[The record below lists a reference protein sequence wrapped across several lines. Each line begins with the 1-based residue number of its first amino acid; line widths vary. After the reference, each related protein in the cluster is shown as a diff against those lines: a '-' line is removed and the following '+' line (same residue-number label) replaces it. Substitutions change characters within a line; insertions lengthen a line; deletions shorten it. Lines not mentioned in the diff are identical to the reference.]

1 MKEIKCP
8 NCGSVFTVDEEG
20 YASIVSQVRNAEF
33 EAELSKRLAELNAQL
48 NLKQQNEAMKA
59 HQDFH
64 SKLSDK
70 NLELERKEAEIAK
83 LKERLNSIA
92 QKTEL
97 DMNGK
102 LAQKDKEIAGLKSE
116 IMKGEQQLKVAV
128 LEEKSRIQSD
138 LQQRDK
144 AIVELKAQVD
154 MEKKEAALRESN
166 LRDNY
171 VEQLKQKQ
179 ELVDYYK
186 DMKLRLS
193 TKMVGET
200 LEEHCSTLFE
210 TTLRTL
216 LPKAYFEKDN
226 DASQGTKGDFIFR
239 DYDDGFEYISIMFEM
254 KNEIENGGR
263 KHKNEDFFKKLDNDR
278 NAKGCEYAVLV
289 SLLEPDN
296 ELYNSGIVDVSHR
309 YPKMYVIRPQF
320 FVPLITL
327 LVQASKKSIEYQK
340 KLKVAQSQSIDVNNF
355 EAKLNDFKEKFS
367 RNYKL
372 ASDKF
377 NTAID
382 EIDKSIS
389 HLQKIKDALLGS
401 ENNLRLANEKA
412 DGLTI
417 RRLTYN
423 NATMQ
428 EKFEQARRENN
439 G

>member
-116 IMKGEQQLKVAV
+116 IMKGEQRLKVAV

>member
-8 NCGSVFTVDEEG
+8 NCGSVFTVDEED

-97 DMNGK
+97 DMNVK

-367 RNYKL
+367 RNCKL

>member
-1 MKEIKCP
+1 M
-8 NCGSVFTVDEEG
+8 
-20 YASIVSQVRNAEF
+20 SQVRNAEF

-97 DMNGK
+97 DMNVK